1 MNIVKIGIIVFLFS
15 CCKLFSKAE
24 GEKKRTF
31 SLEEAQN
38 FAIENNLYIKNA
50 TADVKIARK
59 KIWETTA
66 IGLPQVSGSANYTD
80 NLSLATVLI
89 PNFFG
94 GNPDEM
100 VEVQFG
106 TQHNASASITAN
118 QLVFSGPYI
127 VGLMAAKVYKQISV
141 QNLEKTEI
149 DIKELVTRNY
159 YLVLLSEETKKTLV
173 KNYKN
178 TEKTYLE
185 TRAMFEQGFVE
196 ETDVDQLKVTLTTLN
211 NSINSMERQAKLSR
225 NMLKFQMGLDL
236 EIPVSLS
243 DSLYGI
249 LGEINLQLLA
259 VNNFNINNN
268 IEYNIIETQV
278 ELASLDLKRQ
288 KTEYLPNLSVM
299 YMNNWN
305 AMRDKFSFFDTDE
318 KWYRSEMLGFTL
330 NVPVFSSG
338 SKRSKISQKKIALEQ
353 IIENQKLVRQSLE
366 MENQQARFD
375 YNTAL
380 EKYISENENV
390 KLAERI
396 LEKTRVKY
404 KNGMASSFELI
415 QANNQYLQ
423 TESGLTSAMVEL
435 LNAKTRLD
443 KIMNRL

>member
-1 MNIVKIGIIVFLFS
+1 MNILKIGIIVFLFS
-15 CCKLFSKAE
+15 CCNLFSKAE
-24 GEKKRTF
+24 GDEKRTF

-38 FAIENNLYIKNA
+38 FAIENNLNIKNA
-50 TADVKIARK
+50 AADVIIARK
-59 KIWETTA
+59 RIWETTA
-66 IGLPQVSGSANYTD
+66 IGLPQVSGSVNYTD
-80 NLSLATVLI
+80 NLSLATILI
-89 PNFFG
+89 PDFFG

-100 VEVQFG
+100 IEVQFG
-106 TQHNASASITAN
+106 TQHNASASLTAN

-127 VGLMAAKVYKQISV
+127 VGLMAAKVYKQISL

-149 DIKELVTRNY
+149 DIKEMVTRNY
-159 YLVLLSEETKKTLV
+159 YLVLLTEETKRTLV
-173 KNYKN
+173 KNYQN

-305 AMRDKFSFFDTDE
+305 AMREQFNFIKTNE

-338 SKRSKISQKKIALEQ
+338 SKRSKISQK
-353 IIENQKLVRQSLE
+353 
-366 MENQQARFD
+366 
-375 YNTAL
+375 
-380 EKYISENENV
+380 
-390 KLAERI
+390 
-396 LEKTRVKY
+396 
-404 KNGMASSFELI
+404 
-415 QANNQYLQ
+415 
-423 TESGLTSAMVEL
+423 
-435 LNAKTRLD
+435 
-443 KIMNRL
+443 

>member
-1 MNIVKIGIIVFLFS
+1 MNILKIGIIVFLF
-15 CCKLFSKAE
+15 CCCNLFSLAE
-24 GEKKRTF
+24 GDEKRTF

-38 FAIENNLYIKNA
+38 FAIENNLNIKNA
-50 TADVKIARK
+50 EADVRIARK
-59 KIWETTA
+59 KIWEITA
-66 IGLPQVSGSANYTD
+66 FGLPQVNGSVNYTD

-106 TQHNASASITAN
+106 TQHNASASLTAD
-118 QLVFSGPYI
+118 QLIFSGSYI
-127 VGLMAAKVYKQISV
+127 VGLMAAKVYKQISQ

-159 YLVLLSEETKKTLV
+159 YLVLLTEETKKILI
-173 KNYKN
+173 KNYQN
-178 TEKTYLE
+178 TQKTYLE

-196 ETDVDQLKVTLTTLN
+196 ETDVDQLKVTLTTLD

-236 EIPVSLS
+236 GVHVSLS

-249 LGEINLQLLA
+249 LEKINLQLIA
-259 VNNFNINNN
+259 ANDFNIDNN
-268 IEYNIIETQV
+268 IDYNIIETQV

-299 YMNNWN
+299 YSNNWN

-338 SKRSKISQKKIALEQ
+338 SKRSKISQKRIELEKV
-353 IIENQKLVRQSLE
+353 IENQKLVRQSLE

-380 EKYISENENV
+380 EKYMSENENV
-390 KLAERI
+390 KLAGRI
-396 LEKTRVKY
+396 LEKTRIKY

-423 TESGLTSAMVEL
+423 TESNLTSAMIEL
-435 LNAKTRLD
+435 LNVKTRLD